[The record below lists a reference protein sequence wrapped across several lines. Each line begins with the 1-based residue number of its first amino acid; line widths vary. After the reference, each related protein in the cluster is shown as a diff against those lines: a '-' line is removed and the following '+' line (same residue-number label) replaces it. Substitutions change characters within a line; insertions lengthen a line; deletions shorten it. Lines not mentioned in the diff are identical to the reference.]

1 MRWDLLAVAIALL
14 SLAIVYW
21 RDREIRRRLR
31 GEFFGDCLNLF
42 QACRVTQDDI
52 YYPVLTGKY
61 GGFDVRLEPVVDH
74 IAWRKIPSLWLKV
87 SVLRPVRHRGV
98 FDLLMRPQA
107 VEFYSPSGALEDRV
121 PVPADWPQDAVVYT
135 DDAAAMPSL
144 QAVQPHIHIFADPKM
159 KELVIA
165 PGGVRLV
172 YQVCQA
178 DRSHYAVLRQ
188 IEFPETRLR
197 PDLAKRLID
206 SAIEIY
212 ESVAAA

>member
-1 MRWDLLAVAIALL
+1 MRWDLLAVAIAVL
-14 SLAIVYW
+14 SLVIVYR
-21 RDREIRRRLR
+21 RDRAFRRRLR
-31 GEFFGDCLNLF
+31 ADFFTECLGIF
-42 QACRVTQDDI
+42 QTYRVVQDDV

-61 GGFDVRLEPVVDH
+61 GGFDVRLEPIVDH

-87 SVLRPVRHRGV
+87 SVLRAVPHRGV

-107 VEFYSPSGALEDRV
+107 TEFYSPSGDLEERV
-121 PVPADWPQDAVVYT
+121 SVPADWPKDAVVYT
-135 DDAAAMPSL
+135 NDVAQMPPL
-144 QAVQPHIHIFADPKM
+144 QAVQPHVHIFNDPKM

-188 IEFPETRLR
+188 IEFPVTRLA
-197 PDLAKRLID
+197 PGLAKSLID
-206 SAIEIY
+206 SAVEIY
-212 ESVAAA
+212 GSVAA

>member
-1 MRWDLLAVAIALL
+1 MRWDLLAVAIAVL
-14 SLAIVYW
+14 SLVIVYR
-21 RDREIRRRLR
+21 RDREFRRRLR
-31 GEFFGDCLNLF
+31 GDFFTECLGLF
-42 QACRVTQDDI
+42 QTYRVVQDDV
-52 YYPVLTGKY
+52 YYPVLTGRY
-61 GGFDVRLEPVVDH
+61 DGFDVRLEPIVDH

-107 VEFYSPSGALEDRV
+107 TEFFSPSGDLDERV
-121 PVPADWPQDAVVYT
+121 PVPSDWPKDAVIYT
-135 DDAAAMPSL
+135 NDATAMPPL
-144 QAVQPHIHIFADPKM
+144 QTVQPHVHIFNDPKM

-172 YQVCQA
+172 YQICQA

-188 IEFPETRLR
+188 VEFPVTRLA
-197 PDLAKRLID
+197 PVLAKSLVD

-212 ESVAAA
+212 GSVAA